1 MAYMKYLI
9 IILAGVFL
17 IACSGTA
24 SKQSNQAEILN
35 DTWVLVSIGGE
46 EIHIDPENDGIETP
60 RLEIIASEMKYTGSD
75 GCNNFMGGL
84 VVLDDEH
91 LKFGIAA
98 GTRRMCMEMKIP
110 DQFNQSLT
118 LVNSYK
124 ITRQVLHLYS
134 ADGVQILQLGKNQ

>member
-24 SKQSNQAEILN
+24 SKQSNQAELLN

-75 GCNNFMGGL
+75 GCNNFMGVL
-84 VVLDDEH
+84 VILDDEH

-124 ITRQVLHLYS
+124 LTRQVLYLYS